1 MNGRLFEVAD
11 NYLIHDIKLRQ
22 YTITIII
29 LLTDGIEQM
38 NAQEHKSEVS
48 KMVKIESRDLMGTKA
63 YHQLGDISRDEYDL
77 FYATGETEKYW
88 VGMWIEGFGY
98 FNVLFPKETSREL
111 TKDEIE
117 KYNNT
122 YVQINSQPPI
132 KLEVS

>member
-1 MNGRLFEVAD
+1 
-11 NYLIHDIKLRQ
+11 
-22 YTITIII
+22 
-29 LLTDGIEQM
+29 M

-48 KMVKIESRDLMGTKA
+48 KLVKIEPRDLMGTKA

-77 FYATGETEKYW
+77 FYATGETQNYW
-88 VGMWIEGFGY
+88 VGMWVEGFGY

-132 KLEVS
+132 KLGVS

>member
-1 MNGRLFEVAD
+1 
-11 NYLIHDIKLRQ
+11 
-22 YTITIII
+22 
-29 LLTDGIEQM
+29 M
-38 NAQEHKSEVS
+38 NAQEHKSEVL
-48 KMVKIESRDLMGTKA
+48 KMFKIEPRYLMGTKA

-77 FYATGETEKYW
+77 FLATGETQNYL
-88 VGMWIEGFGY
+88 VGMWVEGFGY

-117 KYNNT
+117 KYNNK

>member
-1 MNGRLFEVAD
+1 MNLR
-11 NYLIHDIKLRQ
+11 NY
-22 YTITIII
+22 
-29 LLTDGIEQM
+29 QM

-48 KMVKIESRDLMGTKA
+48 KMVKIEPRDLMGTKA

-122 YVQINSQPPI
+122 YVQIT
-132 KLEVS
+132 

>member
-1 MNGRLFEVAD
+1 
-11 NYLIHDIKLRQ
+11 
-22 YTITIII
+22 
-29 LLTDGIEQM
+29 
-38 NAQEHKSEVS
+38 
-48 KMVKIESRDLMGTKA
+48 
-63 YHQLGDISRDEYDL
+63 
-77 FYATGETEKYW
+77 
-88 VGMWIEGFGY
+88 MWIEGFGY